1 VRTGSHFSKTR
12 AADPPSLRIMSTQ
25 NIFPALRYRDA
36 DAALAWLIEAFG
48 TEKRDVY
55 RDGDGRIRHAELKLG
70 DGLIMS
76 GSYHEDG
83 FLGASRP
90 DPRAGTISLYIAIGD
105 PDAVHAQ
112 ATRAGAEVVRELT
125 DTDYGSREFSV
136 RDLEGNL
143 WSFGSHSSSSPLRAV
158 RPLR

>member
-1 VRTGSHFSKTR
+1 MRTGSHFSKTR
-12 AADPPSLRIMSTQ
+12 AADPPSLRVMSTQ
-25 NIFPALRYRDA
+25 NVFLALRYRDA
-36 DAALAWLIEAFG
+36 DAALAWLTEAFG
-48 TEKRDVY
+48 TEERDVY

-70 DGLIMS
+70 DGLIMF

-83 FLGASRP
+83 FLGGSPP
-90 DPRAGTISLYIAIGD
+90 DPRAGTISLYVAVGD
-105 PDAVHAQ
+105 PDAVHAR

-143 WSFGSHSSSSPLRAV
+143 WSFGTYNPHER
-158 RPLR
+158 

>member
-1 VRTGSHFSKTR
+1 
-12 AADPPSLRIMSTQ
+12 MSTQ

-36 DAALAWLIEAFG
+36 DAALAWLTEAFG
-48 TEKRDVY
+48 TQERDVY

-70 DGLIMS
+70 AGLIMV
-76 GSYHEDG
+76 GSCEEDG
-83 FLGASRP
+83 FLGGSP
-90 DPRAGTISLYIAIGD
+90 PHPRAGTISLYVAVAD
-105 PDAVHAQ
+105 PDAVHVL

-143 WSFGSHSSSSPLRAV
+143 WSFGTYNPHDR
-158 RPLR
+158 